1 MSKFSEKDVINY
13 AEGHMQPDE
22 AQAFEEALGN
32 DFALQADLKLYQS
45 VTNTLQTEIAPDK
58 TDIEFKATLNKFT
71 QAHFKQKKSKPK
83 AKIIA
88 FSKIWYAAAILVIG
102 LLVWAPW
109 NKNLYNKYSE
119 TEMVSFAERGNNTQ
133 TDLLKA
139 TEAFNAEDYQQAK
152 ELLAPL
158 VAKDTTNDML
168 RYYLGVAQLKSSTAD
183 DINIA
188 RQNLSIVAAKQSLL
202 KHDAEFFIALSYLKE
217 KNKKECKV
225 WLNKIPKDADAY
237 DKAQQLLKDL

>member
-1 MSKFSEKDVINY
+1 MNKFSEKDVINY

-22 AQAFEEALGN
+22 AHAFEEALAN

-45 VTNTLQTEIAPDK
+45 VTNTLQTEIAPNK
-58 TDIEFKATLNKFT
+58 TDIEFKTTLNKFT

-88 FSKIWYAAAILVIG
+88 FGKIWYAAAILVIG
-102 LLVWAPW
+102 LLIWAPW
-109 NKNLYNKYSE
+109 NKNLYTKYSK

-139 TEAFNAEDYQQAK
+139 TEAFNAENYNEAK

-158 VAKDTTNDML
+158 VEKDTTNDM
-168 RYYLGVAQLKSSTAD
+168 
-183 DINIA
+183 
-188 RQNLSIVAAKQSLL
+188 
-202 KHDAEFFIALSYLKE
+202 
-217 KNKKECKV
+217 
-225 WLNKIPKDADAY
+225 
-237 DKAQQLLKDL
+237 